1 MIICNI
7 QLCSYYTYYR
17 LLRAGIWDEAQAMLL
32 HRTTIYPNEAQSWRR
47 LAIVMYQKGN
57 IELVNTAR
65 YTAFELG
72 IGQGGYG
79 GSQA

>member
-1 MIICNI
+1 MRGG
-7 QLCSYYTYYR
+7 LWR
-17 LLRAGIWDEAQAMLL
+17 DAQALLL

-47 LAIVMYQKGN
+47 LGILMHHLGN
-57 IELVNTAR
+57 VEMANMAR
-65 YTAFELG
+65 LTSFELG